1 MVFAQLRTSVIV
13 REGYDGVHALPS
25 VRFPAQPFR
34 QLVGDAVHAAHR
46 WDNPYLVPYACVAVL
61 APVSL
66 ESQVFFGD
74 VERYCHGVVRIVQQS
89 RQICLD
95 FFLANPASLRHVL
108 VDVSDGVA
116 VFDYVFP
123 FLEVFERHLMAG
135 RHVRFQ
141 RDAPSVHLNFVSRT
155 KGRDGH
161 GHIVGRIDFQ
171 ISSFHY
177 DRIVVDCSQTC
188 ASK

>member
-1 MVFAQLRTSVIV
+1 MNKKQ
-13 REGYDGVHALPS
+13 
-25 VRFPAQPFR
+25 
-34 QLVGDAVHAAHR
+34 
-46 WDNPYLVPYACVAVL
+46 N
-61 APVSL
+61 SL
-66 ESQVFFGD
+66 E
-74 VERYCHGVVRIVQQS
+74 
-89 RQICLD
+89 
-95 FFLANPASLRHVL
+95 ASLVKAGKTIFEVYYGIGAAAMGLLALLIAFTVVARYFFALSWKELSEFNVTLFAFTTFWGMGVCLLRNDHVIIDI
-108 VDVSDGVA
+108 VYDRIKPSIKRWVA

-141 RDAPSVHLNFVSRT
+141 RDAPAVHLNFVSRT

-188 ASK
+188 VSK